1 MAPDDPYYL
10 QNVHHRY
17 WMTFISCAIQ
27 KSNATII
34 LDRAKAINININGD
48 AAIFIPREAEYNV
61 KNYMDQRMDNSCL
74 LERRLYYYPKILLL
88 VM

>member
-1 MAPDDPYYL
+1 MIITTTGMLEKHFEEYLNKLTKRMAPDDPYL
-10 QNVHHRY
+10 QIGHHRY

-34 LDRAKAINININGD
+34 LDRAKAING

-61 KNYMDQRMDNSCL
+61 KYYMDQRMDN
-74 LERRLYYYPKILLL
+74 
-88 VM
+88 